1 MVAWIG
7 FFSRVED
14 VVTLG
19 AQPFGE
25 PSACAVVDE
34 ELHRSDTE
42 IADSVSP
49 EITACAYAKHARMSS
64 GSSSG

>member
-25 PSACAVVDE
+25 PSACAVIDE
-34 ELHRSDTE
+34 ELHRVATE
-42 IADSVSP
+42 TAARVSSAIA
-49 EITACAYAKHARMSS
+49 ACA
-64 GSSSG
+64 